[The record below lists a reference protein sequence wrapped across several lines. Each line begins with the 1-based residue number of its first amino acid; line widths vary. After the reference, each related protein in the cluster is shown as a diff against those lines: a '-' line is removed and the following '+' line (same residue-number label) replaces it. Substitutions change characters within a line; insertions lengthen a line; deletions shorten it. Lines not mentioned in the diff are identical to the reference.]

1 MVCNNTVKPPCLT
14 TSPLIKRPS
23 SQNTKVLDISQT
35 VLGDPGADGVSL
47 NGQEKNGA
55 EKSKGR
61 FFRQFRPSLA
71 PTICPWVSK
80 EACKRPPFVSDRDKT
95 ATTFSGHFLISELAV
110 CTTLLIVN
118 EELAVKTRNCIYK
131 NIFRKVCQ
139 GLYSKKFPCG
149 STLVSDKQILLVA
162 YRRFNCSQYR
172 GSCWLAFRP
181 FVLIGYL
188 LKANYQ
194 YHTQIKN
201 VLKPSQN
208 AS

>member
-1 MVCNNTVKPPCLT
+1 MREENRSLFFFAPFPP
-14 TSPLIKRPS
+14 S
-23 SQNTKVLDISQT
+23 
-35 VLGDPGADGVSL
+35 
-47 NGQEKNGA
+47 
-55 EKSKGR
+55 
-61 FFRQFRPSLA
+61 QFRLSLA

-110 CTTLLIVN
+110 CTRN
-118 EELAVKTRNCIYK
+118 EKRETA
-131 NIFRKVCQ
+131 
-139 GLYSKKFPCG
+139 SKKISFKKYVAASTQKWFPCG

-172 GSCWLAFRP
+172 GSFCLAIRP

-194 YHTQIKN
+194 CYTQKCFETKTKCKLRRISPKSLYSLLN
-201 VLKPSQN
+201 PHCQSLLPFRHLGDVPFQVPFSMQVMV
-208 AS
+208 S